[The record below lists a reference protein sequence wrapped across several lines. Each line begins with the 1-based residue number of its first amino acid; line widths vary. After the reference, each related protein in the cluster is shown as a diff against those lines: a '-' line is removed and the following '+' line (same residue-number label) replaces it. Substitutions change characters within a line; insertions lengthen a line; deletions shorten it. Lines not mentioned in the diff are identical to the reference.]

1 MIQKLKKRRAGC
13 ALLSAAILL
22 ASMAVPYPAFAAQAQ
37 DLLPENGLLE
47 SAGTDEVK
55 LDFAADMDGVDE
67 KDRKFKTTITF
78 ESYDDSDTG
87 FNDLTESIMVGDTKF
102 ILSSIDNLKMTDSHT
117 PERRTME
124 LTTDTF
130 LKGTENDFLPE
141 ESMKKGGASWTLTEK
156 ELVDKEIEDRTKEA
170 VATKRYVGVEKGVP
184 IPDTIE
190 YTYTDEDTGES
201 IQEMLPLTD
210 QSGGA
215 WYWMPFEFPITIS
228 GYGADVLDLNG
239 TEVPADANLADY
251 SDDFLDLLGLS
262 QKYYRIDSIN
272 WDGEPYERSGEM
284 YRKAVGTGEK
294 YVTDIDAVYSATVT
308 LPHQDGA
315 AWECLYTEELDD
327 SRRAVYTYTAEAV
340 YVSSAEQT
348 PFGRIMG
355 VISAFY
361 HSVIEAIKEHPVLAA
376 VQMVVLAALVTF
388 LVSRRKKKCLYD
400 DSRKCAYKQDCANC
414 PYYTTLSKDS
424 NNG

>member
-67 KDRKFKTTITF
+67 TDRKFKTTITF

-210 QSGGA
+210 QSEGA

-228 GYGADVLDLNG
+228 G
-239 TEVPADANLADY
+239 
-251 SDDFLDLLGLS
+251 
-262 QKYYRIDSIN
+262 
-272 WDGEPYERSGEM
+272 
-284 YRKAVGTGEK
+284 
-294 YVTDIDAVYSATVT
+294 
-308 LPHQDGA
+308 
-315 AWECLYTEELDD
+315 
-327 SRRAVYTYTAEAV
+327 
-340 YVSSAEQT
+340 
-348 PFGRIMG
+348 
-355 VISAFY
+355 
-361 HSVIEAIKEHPVLAA
+361 
-376 VQMVVLAALVTF
+376 
-388 LVSRRKKKCLYD
+388 
-400 DSRKCAYKQDCANC
+400 
-414 PYYTTLSKDS
+414 
-424 NNG
+424 